1 MLFTKPKFSR
11 REPEI
16 FLHFGR
22 IFAAK
27 SAQSTH
33 YLVAQGLTS
42 TDRAQRCV
50 APRNGSLLRAFELSA
65 VDVSLRRTD
74 RYRGG
79 GGGGGGGKGGAQ
91 RRYRHIPPSCARARA
106 RARARKV
113 CLFGFCRC
121 ARNRALNSL
130 PPKDLN
136 VAPRCSALVA
146 RPRGDSNPLLRRE
159 LRPLR
164 PNLRRGNNNPNNPF
178 SHKGITC
185 GRANTPG
192 CGWRGGLRSLR
203 LNESLS

>member
-1 MLFTKPKFSR
+1 MLLTKPKLSR

-16 FLHFGR
+16 WLHFGC
-22 IFAAK
+22 ILAAK

-33 YLVAQGLTS
+33 YLMAQGLTS
-42 TDRAQRCV
+42 MDRAQRCV
-50 APRNGSLLRAFELSA
+50 APRNGSLLRAFELRA

-130 PPKDLN
+130 PPKDLG
-136 VAPRCSALVA
+136 ATARCSASVA
-146 RPRGDSNPLLRRE
+146 RLRSDSNPLLRLE

-164 PNLRRGNNNPNNPF
+164 PIRRYNSNPNHPF